1 MPGSFLSLF
10 LPDQSQSSRQK
21 ILRIF
26 LNEIQDF
33 LNDYNVILNLKN
45 RFNTAPYKSPGSP
58 PPTARHN
65 YWPKDVAESA
75 THCW

>member
-10 LPDQSQSSRQK
+10 LPDQSQK

-45 RFNTAPYKSPGSP
+45 
-58 PPTARHN
+58 
-65 YWPKDVAESA
+65 
-75 THCW
+75 

>member
-10 LPDQSQSSRQK
+10 LPYQSQSSRQK

-45 RFNTAPYKSPGSP
+45 
-58 PPTARHN
+58 
-65 YWPKDVAESA
+65 
-75 THCW
+75 

>member
-1 MPGSFLSLF
+1 MPDSFLSLF

-45 RFNTAPYKSPGSP
+45 
-58 PPTARHN
+58 
-65 YWPKDVAESA
+65 
-75 THCW
+75 

>member
-10 LPDQSQSSRQK
+10 LPDQSQRSRQK

-45 RFNTAPYKSPGSP
+45 
-58 PPTARHN
+58 
-65 YWPKDVAESA
+65 
-75 THCW
+75 

>member
-1 MPGSFLSLF
+1 MPGSFLSLL

-26 LNEIQDF
+26 LNDIQDF

-45 RFNTAPYKSPGSP
+45 
-58 PPTARHN
+58 
-65 YWPKDVAESA
+65 
-75 THCW
+75 

>member
-1 MPGSFLSLF
+1 MPGSFLSVF

-45 RFNTAPYKSPGSP
+45 
-58 PPTARHN
+58 
-65 YWPKDVAESA
+65 
-75 THCW
+75 

>member
-10 LPDQSQSSRQK
+10 LPDQSQSPRQK

-45 RFNTAPYKSPGSP
+45 
-58 PPTARHN
+58 
-65 YWPKDVAESA
+65 
-75 THCW
+75 

>member
-10 LPDQSQSSRQK
+10 LPAQSQSSRQK

-45 RFNTAPYKSPGSP
+45 
-58 PPTARHN
+58 
-65 YWPKDVAESA
+65 
-75 THCW
+75 

>member
-33 LNDYNVILNLKN
+33 LNEKGFL
-45 RFNTAPYKSPGSP
+45 PEMYK
-58 PPTARHN
+58 
-65 YWPKDVAESA
+65 W
-75 THCW
+75 

>member
-1 MPGSFLSLF
+1 MQGSFLSLF

-45 RFNTAPYKSPGSP
+45 
-58 PPTARHN
+58 
-65 YWPKDVAESA
+65 
-75 THCW
+75 